1 MDVVVDTT
9 KASSGVSVSVLEYL
23 QPGLSFQVEVT

>member
-1 MDVVVDTT
+1 MDVVVDAT
-9 KASSGVSVSVLEYL
+9 KASSGVFVSVLQYL